1 MSDCVHASLY
11 DKDERAR
18 FLRDNSEDY
27 GYGFVD
33 DIDTSKNSSSR
44 IMTTDAAAFS
54 CGESTMN
61 DGSSKGLA
69 VRAATSGRKI
79 DLIRKLDFPHLLQS
93 ATAVAVRP
101 AGPAGTPA
109 DHNGNNNKFQRQP
122 GSTEGKGEL
131 VYLDHAGAT
140 LFGTSQLAQA
150 MDSLLA
156 AVQGNPHSQVRI
168 STRRMALRAVLRDR
182 GLSCIAT
189 AKYIRALAEK
199 NSVKLC

>member
-1 MSDCVHASLY
+1 MSDCVHS
-11 DKDERAR
+11 DERAR
-18 FLRDNSEDY
+18 FLRDNSDDY

-33 DIDTSKNSSSR
+33 NLDTSNNNSSG
-44 IMTTDAAAFS
+44 IITTTAAAVS
-54 CGESTMN
+54 GGESTMN

-69 VRAATSGRKI
+69 VSAATSGRKI

-93 ATAVAVRP
+93 ATAVLVRP
-101 AGPAGTPA
+101 AKPAGTPG
-109 DHNGNNNKFQRQP
+109 DHNGNNKKFQGQT
-122 GSTEGKGEL
+122 GSTEGKGDL

-140 LFGTSQLAQA
+140 LVGTSQLAQA
-150 MDSLLA
+150 MDCLLA

-168 STRRMALRAVLRDR
+168 STRRVALRTVLRGR
-182 GLSCIAT
+182 SLSYIPT